1 MTNSLL
7 NAEWIV
13 RLASFSRLI
22 VGLSGGLDSIVL
34 LHCLNSIPA
43 LARNVSA
50 IHIHHG
56 LSVFADEWLTFCEH
70 FCAQQGIAL
79 QTRHVVLNN
88 LSANIEEQ
96 ARIARYDAFSELVN
110 ARDALLLAHHADDQA
125 ETILLQL
132 MRGAGVDG
140 LAAMLPLTPWRD
152 SIIIRPFLQQTKAC
166 LKAYAIDHHLQ
177 WICDESNDNLAFSRN
192 YIRHQIMPLLKARW
206 PGVINNLGRT
216 ATHCQQAKTNLRFLA
231 YQDCPELK
239 NSGSTSRDLT
249 AGLSLTDIQHYPLE
263 RLTNILRVWIGNCG
277 IKAPSM
283 QVLHELI
290 TQLAA
295 RSDAAVCI
303 QWGNVAIRRYHN
315 RLYLLKELKSSIDPV
330 KQVKFVLSQKGLHIP
345 PDCRLEIR
353 FRVGGELFFFH
364 GQQKK
369 LKKLWQEWQ
378 VPPWER
384 DTIPLIWINDELVA
398 VAGFAISDAHYDENK
413 DHLYSIELICPDH

>member
-1 MTNSLL
+1 MRVTNSLL

-34 LHCLNSIPA
+34 LHCLNSIPV

-56 LSVFADEWLTFCEH
+56 LSVFADEWLTFCER
-70 FCAQQGIAL
+70 FCAQKGIAL
-79 QTRHVVLNN
+79 QTRHVELNN

-140 LAAMLPLTPWRD
+140 LAAMLPLTPWRH

-166 LKAYAIDHHLQ
+166 LQAYAIDHGLQ
-177 WICDESNDNLAFSRN
+177 WVNDDSNDNQAFSRN
-192 YIRHQIMPLLKARW
+192 YIRHQVMPLLKARW
-206 PGVINNLGRT
+206 PGVVNNLVRT
-216 ATHCQQAKTNLRFLA
+216 TTHCQQAKINLRHLA

-239 NSGSTSRDLT
+239 NDTRS
-249 AGLSLTDIQHYPLE
+249 LSLTAIQQYPFE

-277 IKAPSM
+277 IKLPST
-283 QVLHELI
+283 QILYELV

-295 RSDAAVCI
+295 RCDAAVCI
-303 QWGNVAIRRYHN
+303 QWDKVLIRRYQN
-315 RLYLLKELKSSIDPV
+315 RLYLLNDLKTDVSPAQMV
-330 KQVKFVLSQKGLHIP
+330 RLALSQKGLHLP
-345 PDCRLEIR
+345 PGCRMDIR
-353 FRVGGELFFFH
+353 FRTGGETFFWH
-364 GQQKK
+364 GQQKI
-369 LKKLWQEWQ
+369 LKKLWQQWQ
-378 VPPWER
+378 VPPWKR
-384 DTIPLIWINDELVA
+384 DIIPLIWIDDELAA
-398 VAGFAISDAHYDENK
+398 VSGFAISDTHYGENK
-413 DHLYSIELICPDH
+413 DHLFSVELICPDR